1 MNNFLLILMMCC
13 FCTAIKAQDINS
25 LGTLSGTVKDEATD
39 EPIDFAAVSLYLQDN
54 KDPIKNIMTD
64 HTGSFQ
70 FKDVPLDVYQ
80 IKITFI
86 GYEPFFRGNIII
98 SKEDSELNLNE
109 IKLKP
114 MSNTLM
120 EVVVTDQKPL
130 IEFGADTITFNVSQS
145 MQAEGST
152 ASDLLKN
159 VPMVDV
165 DIDGKPTI
173 AGKVNTR
180 IFIDGKPSDFTSDT
194 MTDLLNVLPSD
205 AIEKIEVVTNPD
217 VRYSADGDGIIN
229 IVLKKGYTLGL
240 NGAISFTAGTIGNY
254 NANLYTAYSNKK
266 VSLTNTYGFRDT
278 RNISNVSSLRS
289 NFNNEEI
296 ISSYMNQ
303 FSDAFSNGKSHNLRS
318 AVNWDIT
325 PRQNIRFSANYN
337 NSRSEGLSHLDDYRL
352 NAAAIEQQV
361 RIQDTENGSRTA
373 NFSATADYTFKI
385 NKKNESLVA
394 GLTYFNNNSLRDRV
408 LDRFYRNPNNTIY
421 NEFNQQNENDIF
433 NNRVEF
439 NVDYVKP
446 LTKLATLTLGSQLT
460 INNNNNN
467 QFATGYDFVN
477 NIDTIIPVLTND
489 FKYQERILALYTSYR
504 FRTKSRWSFRAGL
517 RSEYTNL
524 NFKQAVNLQSNP
536 DPYINVFPNFSINKL
551 IKKKYNFGLSYSMRI
566 SRPRENALNP
576 LINNANQSNVSF
588 GNPNLQP
595 SYTNQFQLSFGT
607 FGQTWSFTPRVSYA
621 TTDKIIERYRIS
633 ADSLTYGNLGS
644 NQALTFS
651 LFGNYRPTKK
661 ATLTGGYTLSR
672 RTYQSKSELLPNRVG
687 FSHRANLN
695 ASAQFPHKISVEV
708 QMNYFSN
715 ANAQGRTSGSVTT
728 GFGARKTFIN
738 NKFLV
743 RFMVTDPFSQRNSLE
758 YIDGL
763 TTSGSYSQERNRI
776 VNTQNY
782 SATLSYRFS
791 NANKRK
797 KVEKALGETPTKE

>member
-1 MNNFLLILMMCC
+1 MLLFTISCA
-13 FCTAIKAQDINS
+13 CTLVKAQDIS
-25 LGTLSGTVKDEATD
+25 LGTLKGTVKDEATD
-39 EPIDFAAVSLYLQDN
+39 EPVDFAAVSLYQQDS
-54 KDPIKNIMTD
+54 KDPIKNLMTD
-64 HTGSFQ
+64 ISGAFL

-80 IKITFI
+80 VKISFI
-86 GYEPFFRGNIII
+86 GYEVFFRDNIMI
-98 SKEDSELNLNE
+98 SKEDPELNLGD

-114 MSNTLM
+114 MGNTLK
-120 EVVVTDQKPL
+120 EVVVTDQKQA

-145 MQAEGST
+145 MLAEGST

-180 IFIDGKPSDFTSDT
+180 IFIDGKPSDFTAET

-240 NGAISFTAGTIGNY
+240 NGALSLTGGTIGNY
-254 NANLYTAYSNKK
+254 NASLYTAYSNKK

-289 NFNNEEI
+289 NFNREEI

-325 PRQNIRFSANYN
+325 PKQNIRFSANYN
-337 NSRSEGLSHLDDYRL
+337 NSSNSGLSHLDDYRL
-352 NAAAIEQQV
+352 NASAVETQLRV
-361 RIQDTENGSRTA
+361 QDTESGSQTA

-394 GLTYFNNNSLRDRV
+394 GLTFFNNNSLRDRV
-408 LDRFYRNPNNTIY
+408 LDRFYRSPDDVISNR
-421 NEFNQQNENDIF
+421 FNQQNENDIF
-433 NNRVEF
+433 NNRLEF

-446 LTKLATLTLGSQLT
+446 VTKLATLTLGTQLT
-460 INNNNNN
+460 INNNSNN
-467 QFATGYDFVN
+467 QFATGYDFEN
-477 NIDTIIPVLTND
+477 YADTIIPVLTND
-489 FKYQERILALYTSYR
+489 FKYQERILALYSSYR
-504 FRTKSRWSFRAGL
+504 FRTKSRWSFRAGV

-524 NFKQAVNLQSNP
+524 DFKQAANLQSNP
-536 DPYINVFPNFSINKL
+536 DPYINLFPNFSINKL

-566 SRPRENALNP
+566 ARPREYALNP
-576 LINNANQSNVSF
+576 LINDANQSNVSF

-607 FGQTWSFTPRVSYA
+607 FGQKWSFTPRISYG
-621 TTDKIIERYRIS
+621 TTEKIIERYRIS

-644 NQALTFS
+644 NQTLTFS

-661 ATLTGGYTLSR
+661 TTLTGGYTLSR
-672 RTYQSKSELLPNRVG
+672 RAYQSDSELLPDRVG
-687 FSHRANLN
+687 LSHRANLN
-695 ASAQFPHKISVEV
+695 ASAQFPHKISFEAQV
-708 QMNYFSN
+708 NYFTN
-715 ANAQGRTSGSVTT
+715 ALAQGRTSGSVTT
-728 GFGARKTFIN
+728 SFGARKTFMN
-738 NKFLV
+738 NKFLI
-743 RFMVTDPFSQRNSLE
+743 RFMATDPFRQRNSLE
-758 YIDGL
+758 LADVL
-763 TTSGSYSQERNRI
+763 TTTGSYSQERNRI
-776 VNTQNY
+776 INTRNY
-782 SATLSYRFS
+782 SATISYRFS
-791 NANKRK
+791 NSNKRK
-797 KVEKALGETPTKE
+797 KVEEALGEKPKQ